1 MIGCRGETT
10 LKTYVYKAEL
20 EQDED
25 GRWSAWVDALPGCA
39 AWGHNQEEALKALR
53 DAAEAYIED
62 LIESGEAIPSKEADV
77 LESPAVAITV

>member
-1 MIGCRGETT
+1 M
-10 LKTYVYKAEL
+10 KTYVYKAEL

-25 GRWSAWVDALPGCA
+25 GRWSAWVNALPGCA
-39 AWGHNQEEALKALR
+39 AWGYDQEEALKALR

-62 LIESGEAIPSKEADV
+62 LIESGEAIPIKEANV

>member
-1 MIGCRGETT
+1 M
-10 LKTYVYKAEL
+10 KTYVYRAEL

-25 GRWSAWVDALPGCA
+25 GRWSAWVEALPGCT
-39 AWGHNQEEALKALR
+39 AWGYGQEEALKALR

-62 LIESGEAIPSKEADV
+62 LIEAREAIPIQEADV